1 MPDSATHPSGP
12 SDPLPTPSRPQPSS
26 APRAPDHHGQGSSGA
41 GANARPRTLTPATA
55 TATATAAATTTSTR
69 QSLPLGAL
77 STRWGD
83 NTTPAPTAQPV
94 LSDDTV
100 PAIFTHA
107 PSCDAQGG
115 PSDLTASTDSVP
127 STATTLTN
135 TLPPTQSAAL
145 RALNA
150 PAFHSSPSKTKS
162 AKSSSSRTTV
172 TSQPVVVRTYSA
184 SRHAS
189 RSGSGFST
197 PRSFTMNGHKN
208 VSALSAGLAGKS
220 EQLPAADDFS
230 FSAILRAVD
239 PEIRDAIDAIAEICA
254 RSRLSMADEY
264 DAHLPPQGEITS
276 GGPGWAASTG
286 ALVGRGRLNRV
297 SQGWTAADN
306 TLMAVPEAS
315 SSSERLAQESKNIS
329 SKKRSQSAYGSLKS
343 VISGSSGKRKALD
356 GDTFRDLQAGGSSQV
371 GVHAKQGPAWAVNA
385 SASSSSQPAITLV
398 TSPTP
403 SKQLSL
409 DTTSAPSA
417 AEESRPRT
425 ALSQRNFT
433 HRRAPSGIS
442 LPASRTRSRTLSTI
456 SSWLPWP
463 RPSDLSDNGHQ
474 DLTKAETR
482 LREMLISNQGLG
494 KGKAAVSVA

>member
-1 MPDSATHPSGP
+1 MLDSATKASGP
-12 SDPLPTPSRPQPSS
+12 SDPSQTPSRPPPSS
-26 APRAPDHHGQGSSGA
+26 APPPDHHGPDSSGA
-41 GANARPRTLTPATA
+41 GTNALPPTLTPAT
-55 TATATAAATTTSTR
+55 TTTTR
-69 QSLPLGAL
+69 HSVPLGGFSSL
-77 STRWGD
+77 WGD
-83 NTTPAPTAQPV
+83 NTTSAPKAQPV
-94 LSDDTV
+94 LSDNTV

-107 PSCDAQGG
+107 PGFDAQGG
-115 PSDLTASTDSVP
+115 PSDLTASTGSVP
-127 STATTLTN
+127 STTTTLTN

-150 PAFHSSPSKTKS
+150 PAFHSSL
-162 AKSSSSRTTV
+162 AKSKPAKSTSSRTTV
-172 TSQPVVVRTYSA
+172 TSQPVVVRTYSG

-189 RSGSGFST
+189 RPGSGFST
-197 PRSFTMNGHKN
+197 PRSFAMNGHN
-208 VSALSAGLAGKS
+208 NISALSAGLAGRG
-220 EQLPAADDFS
+220 EQLPSADDFS

-276 GGPGWAASTG
+276 GGPGWAASTS

-315 SSSERLAQESKNIS
+315 SSSERLAQENKNVS
-329 SKKRSQSAYGSLKS
+329 SRKRSQSAYGSLKS

-356 GDTFRDLQAGGSSQV
+356 GDTFRDLQTGSSSRV
-371 GVHAKQGPAWAVNA
+371 GAHAKQGPAWSVNP

-398 TSPTP
+398 ASPTP

-417 AEESRPRT
+417 AEECRPRT
-425 ALSQRNFT
+425 AIPQRSFT
-433 HRRAPSGIS
+433 HRRGPSAIN
-442 LPASRTRSRTLSTI
+442 LPTSRLRSGTLSTI

-463 RPSDLSDNGHQ
+463 RPSGLSDGSHQ

-482 LREMLISNQGLG
+482 LREMLISNQNLG
-494 KGKAAVSVA
+494 KGKATVSVA